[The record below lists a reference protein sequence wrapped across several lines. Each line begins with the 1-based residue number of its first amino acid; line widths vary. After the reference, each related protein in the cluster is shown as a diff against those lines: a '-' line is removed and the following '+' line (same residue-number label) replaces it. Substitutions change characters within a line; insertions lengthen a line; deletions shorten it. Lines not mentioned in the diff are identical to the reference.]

1 MVIKVVARVTNVQAY
16 IKTVSTLPRSKR
28 IRNPEA
34 HRTAILEAAREV
46 FAERGYS
53 KATIREVARRA
64 GVTHGLVVLH
74 FTTKEKLFID
84 ALLERG
90 RVTETAGVVADD
102 LPELIARDYV
112 ERIEADGPND
122 PFIALVRSAG
132 DTDVAKQ
139 LLRAMRKE
147 PADAYLAALNI
158 TDLEQRSDLL
168 GALLIGV
175 TFSRYVLADGQLATM
190 SAEDLIAYLI
200 PPIRT
205 ILLEPLT
212 QPSV

>member
-1 MVIKVVARVTNVQAY
+1 MANVQAY
-16 IKTVSTLPRSKR
+16 IKSMPTPTGSKR
-28 IRNPEA
+28 VRDPEA
-34 HRTAILEAAREV
+34 HRIAILSAARRV

-84 ALLERG
+84 ALLERS
-90 RVTETAGVVADD
+90 RVTEAPDVEADA

-122 PFIALVRSAG
+122 PFVALVRSAG

-139 LLRAMRKE
+139 LLRAMRRE
-147 PADAYLAALNI
+147 PADAYLATLDI
-158 TDLEQRSDLL
+158 SDLEQRSDLL
-168 GALLIGV
+168 GAFLIGV
-175 TFSRYVLADGQLATM
+175 TFSRYVLADGQLAAM
-190 SAEDLIAYLI
+190 SADELIAYLV
-200 PPIRT
+200 PPIRS
-205 ILLEPLT
+205 ILFEPRGT
-212 QPSV
+212 QFSV